1 MPSLPKTKSPA
12 YRRAFSSPLEWLCY
26 LRFAS
31 AAVPAPASASTA
43 TATHSIMDACASP
56 VGRACRFSRCARD
69 LRYIRHDVRGAVR
82 RFIDRYPLLYQALG
96 RSTVSAGGLG
106 STHAHTCQPADR
118 RQQHPRHMGRLTE
131 LGRHRRRINGLPG
144 LSQTQIRITAR
155 AFCRYAVYFGRVYQK
170 KETFLQGLLLLIV
183 CQRPAAQRIAR

>member
-1 MPSLPKTKSPA
+1 MQLTYTVQLTNPKTQAGTYGA
-12 YRRAFSSPLEWLCY
+12 YDADGSQGYAGLYTNNSAVLTPVDSTGAQGAAYGIVHRRRA
-26 LRFAS
+26 
-31 AAVPAPASASTA
+31 
-43 TATHSIMDACASP
+43 
-56 VGRACRFSRCARD
+56 GRAQPLARTD
-69 LRYIRHDVRGAVR
+69 GSAVR
-82 RFIDRYPLLYQALG
+82 
-96 RSTVSAGGLG
+96 AGGLG

-155 AFCRYAVYFGRVYQK
+155 AFCRYAVYFGRVHQK